1 MFDSVILL
9 VQQEVE
15 AVVKAKV
22 EVEVEAQITL
32 LNRSG
37 EECPPDKGY

>member
-9 VQQEVE
+9 AQQEVE
-15 AVVKAKV
+15 AVVKV
-22 EVEVEAQITL
+22 EVEDQITL

-37 EECPPDKGY
+37 EECPPDKRY